1 MNVKEHITHYELGLP
16 VKDAPLEELIL
27 EYSFD
32 GVNYTKAIET
42 EAKAGRW
49 VGVKS
54 GVYCAAH
61 HSEAVGSC
69 LVKKTVYKNVTVH
82 G

>member
-1 MNVKEHITHYELGLP
+1 MSNFTAMDCYLFGQATHYDIYKKMGAHLAERKG
-16 VKDAPLEELIL
+16 KK
-27 EYSFD
+27 
-32 GVNYTKAIET
+32 GVSYMAAE
-42 EAKAGRW
+42 GRW

-69 LVKKTVYKNVTVH
+69 LVKKTVYKNV
-82 G
+82 

>member
-1 MNVKEHITHYELGLP
+1 M
-16 VKDAPLEELIL
+16 A
-27 EYSFD
+27 
-32 GVNYTKAIET
+32 A
-42 EAKAGRW
+42 AGRW

-69 LVKKTVYKNVTVH
+69 LVKRQFIKMCKAKIKKTQ
-82 G
+82 GDFQ

>member
-1 MNVKEHITHYELGLP
+1 MC
-16 VKDAPLEELIL
+16 
-27 EYSFD
+27 F
-32 GVNYTKAIET
+32 YTDYKKAGSYM
-42 EAKAGRW
+42 AAAGRW

-61 HSEAVGSC
+61 HSEVVGSC

>member
-1 MNVKEHITHYELGLP
+1 M
-16 VKDAPLEELIL
+16 A
-27 EYSFD
+27 
-32 GVNYTKAIET
+32 A
-42 EAKAGRW
+42 AGRW

-61 HSEAVGSC
+61 HSEVVGRC